1 MATYEM
7 MLVLDP
13 EMSKEQVDGFVEK
26 LKQSLG
32 DRGAEVLKVEEWG
45 LQTLAYEIK
54 KKNKGYYLLL
64 YIDGDVALVSE
75 MERTLRLME
84 EVLRYLT
91 VKAETGD
98 TEALQQGEA
107 PEPEEEPEQ
116 EPEKEPE
123 PAETPE
129 QKQKPEDELAD
140 DQKGDVAAEEA

>member
-1 MATYEM
+1 MPTYET

-26 LKQSLG
+26 LKQFLG

-54 KKNKGYYLLL
+54 KKNKGYYLLF
-64 YIDGDVALVSE
+64 YINGDVALVAE

-91 VKAETGD
+91 VMAEAGD

-107 PEPEEEPEQ
+107 PEPEEGPEQ
-116 EPEKEPE
+116 EPE
-123 PAETPE
+123 AEQE
-129 QKQKPEDELAD
+129 QEQKPEDEPAD
-140 DQKGDVAAEEA
+140 DQKGDVAAEGA